1 MGVSH
6 LYTNFGAGTKEANAK
21 TAEDNELQREEI
33 KLQSFEDGYKSG
45 WDDAISA
52 QNETHISLSSDL
64 AVSLQEAS
72 FVYHEVRATL
82 AKELQE
88 TIEPLLITLLP
99 KVASDSLH
107 SQLLEKVME
116 VSKQIMDR
124 PIEIAV
130 PPNRMAIVNQLFED
144 SISEPFQII
153 SDDTMKDDQVMLK
166 IGNVERELSVENW
179 TEDAL
184 SLVRAFFEQAARSK

>member
-6 LYTNFGAGTKEANAK
+6 LYTNFGGASKSAQAQSLEDKEL
-21 TAEDNELQREEI
+21 EREEV
-33 KLQSFEDGYKSG
+33 KLQSFENGYKSG
-45 WDDAISA
+45 WDDAIAA
-52 QNETHISLSSDL
+52 QNETHVSLGSDF

-88 TIEPLLITLLP
+88 TIEPLLTTLLP
-99 KVASDSLH
+99 KIAAESLH

-116 VSKQIMDR
+116 ISKKVMER
-124 PIEIAV
+124 PIEISV
-130 PPNRMAIVNQLFED
+130 PPNRMAIINQLFED
-144 SISEPFQII
+144 NISEPFQVV
-153 SDDTMKDDQVMLK
+153 SDDTMKDDQVILK
-166 IGNVERELSVENW
+166 IGEIERELSVENW

-184 SLVRAFFEQAARSK
+184 SLVRAFFEQAARSN